1 MTGPLRVEAPGW
13 QGGSPGGTWCSCCPR
28 IPFGGIGEA
37 GTSYGTPAFQVRK
50 KTFVRLKE
58 DGESIVLRI
67 NPFERDY
74 LLAAEPDG
82 FYITDHYRDY
92 PAVLARLAALTP
104 ERLRGRIEDSWRLMA
119 PKRLIDQLDRAT
131 GA

>member
-1 MTGPLRVEAPGW
+1 MHPSPCDTMPVSFDEVRAMAMALPEA
-13 QGGSPGGTWCSCCPR
+13 Q
-28 IPFGGIGEA
+28 E

-67 NPFERDY
+67 NPFERGY
-74 LLAAEPDG
+74 LLEAEPDG

-92 PAVLARLAALTP
+92 PAVLARLSALTP
-104 ERLRGRIEDSWRLMA
+104 ERLRPRIEDSWRLMA
-119 PKRLIDQLDRAT
+119 PKRLVDQHDRRAD
-131 GA
+131 A